1 MDLAELGWNS
11 ELEGHFRALNLD
23 GCKPGRVAR
32 EDRKHYLVYTEVGE
46 LLADVTGKLRH
57 GAASKGE
64 LPAVGDWVA
73 VVPRVSEGRGTI
85 QAVLPRSGCFVRK
98 EAGVVTEEQV
108 LAANVD
114 TAFLVT
120 GLDDNFNVRRIERY
134 LTLAWESGASPVVVL
149 NKADLCEDVQPYV
162 DEVEAVAVGVP
173 VLALS
178 ALAEDG
184 VEALDPYLER
194 ARTVVFLGSSGV
206 GKSTIIN
213 LLLGEDRLKVGA
225 VREDDS
231 RGRHTTTNRELHLL
245 PGGALVI
252 DTPGMRELQLWGT
265 EEGLERAFAD
275 VESLAEKCRF
285 RDCGHTHE
293 PGCAVRAAVSDGTLD
308 AKRLQSYDKLKREL
322 EHLALRQDDQ
332 LRRRVNRERGKMI
345 NQYLKELKQFK
356 DQTGHYK
363 RDR

>member
-1 MDLAELGWNS
+1 MNLEELGFTA
-11 ELEGHFRALNLD
+11 EFEEHFRALNLD
-23 GCKPGRVAR
+23 GCRPGRVAR

-73 VVPRVSEGRGTI
+73 VAARVSEGRGTI
-85 QAVLPRSGCFVRK
+85 HAVLPRTGCFVRK

-120 GLDDNFNVRRIERY
+120 GLDGNFNVRRIERY

-149 NKADLCEDVQPYV
+149 NKADICADVAQRV
-162 DEVEAVAVGVP
+162 SEVETATGGVP

-178 ALAEDG
+178 ALTAEG
-184 VEALDPYLER
+184 LQALQPHLEP
-194 ARTVVFLGSSGV
+194 AKTVVFLGSSGV

-213 LLLGEDRLKVGA
+213 HLLGEERLRVQE

-275 VESLAEKCRF
+275 IEELAQQCRF
-285 RDCGHTHE
+285 RDCGHAHE
-293 PGCAVRAAVSDGTLD
+293 PGCAVRAAVADGRLD
-308 AKRLQSYDKLKREL
+308 AKRLKSYEKLRREL

-356 DQTGHYK
+356 DQSGYHK